1 MKVWEKLI
9 MNLDK
14 RLNIIVTGGSGFI
27 GKHLVSRLRSMNH
40 NVINLDSI
48 DGNDVIDYDVLNRIE
63 EDIDV
68 IYHLAAQPYG
78 RGGELDPHLD
88 LKLNTQAIL
97 NVNLFA
103 ESRNVS
109 KVIYTSTMA
118 VYGDNADSKET
129 DDVNPLSN
137 YAVSKLFGEYSL
149 KKFAR
154 NAGMDYTIFRVW
166 NTYGPGQ
173 DLKNEYKGLVQA
185 MCRQCVNSTDVKV
198 TGSLERYRDL
208 VYVDDSIN
216 ALLLGL
222 EDRTNNETYNLS
234 TGVKITVKQ
243 LIDTI
248 IEVLNTGK
256 EYNVKNVG
264 EHKGDQFG
272 CVGNSD
278 KLQKL
283 GWSPKTKLSDGLK
296 NFINYIKESDEYS
309 ISK

>member
-1 MKVWEKLI
+1 

-27 GKHLVSRLRSMNH
+27 GKHLVSSLRSMNH
-40 NVINLDSI
+40 NVINLDRI
-48 DGNDVIDYDVLNRIE
+48 DGNDVIDYDVLDRIE

-149 KKFAR
+149 KKFAH
-154 NAGMDYTIFRVW
+154 NTGMDYTIFRLW

-185 MCRQCVNSTDVKV
+185 MCRQCVNGTDINV

-222 EDRTNNETYNLS
+222 EDSTNNETYNLS

-296 NFINYIKESDEYS
+296 NFINYIMKESDEHR

>member
-14 RLNIIVTGGSGFI
+14 QLNIIVTGGSGFI

-248 IEVLNTGK
+248 IEVLNNGK
-256 EYNVKNVG
+256 EYNIKNVG

>member
-1 MKVWEKLI
+1 

-14 RLNIIVTGGSGFI
+14 QLNIIVTGGSGFI
-27 GKHLVSRLRSMNH
+27 GKHLVSKLRSMNH

-48 DGNDVIDYDVLNRIE
+48 DGNDVIDYDVLDRIE

-222 EDRTNNETYNLS
+222 EDSTNNETYNLS

-248 IEVLNTGK
+248 IEVLNNGK
-256 EYNVKNVG
+256 EYNVKNIG

-283 GWSPKTKLSDGLK
+283 GWSPKTKLGDGLK
-296 NFINYIKESDEYS
+296 NFINYIMKESDEYS

>member
-1 MKVWEKLI
+1 

-27 GKHLVSRLRSMNH
+27 GKHLVSKLRSMNH

-48 DGNDVIDYDVLNRIE
+48 DGNDVIDYDVLDRIE

-222 EDRTNNETYNLS
+222 EDSTNNETYNLS

-248 IEVLNTGK
+248 IEVLNNGK

-296 NFINYIKESDEYS
+296 NFINYIMKESDEYS

>member
-1 MKVWEKLI
+1 

-14 RLNIIVTGGSGFI
+14 QLNIIVTGGSGFI
-27 GKHLVSRLRSMNH
+27 GKHLVSSLRSMNH

-248 IEVLNTGK
+248 IEVLNNGK
-256 EYNVKNVG
+256 EYNIKNVG

>member
-1 MKVWEKLI
+1 

-27 GKHLVSRLRSMNH
+27 GKHLVSSLRSMNH

-154 NAGMDYTIFRVW
+154 NTSIDYTIFRVW

-185 MCRQCVNSTDVKV
+185 MCRQCVNGTDINV

-222 EDRTNNETYNLS
+222 EDSTNNETYNLS

>member
-1 MKVWEKLI
+1 

-48 DGNDVIDYDVLNRIE
+48 DGNDVIDYGVLDRIE

-154 NAGMDYTIFRVW
+154 NTSMDYTIFRVW

-185 MCRQCVNSTDVKV
+185 MCRQCVNGTDINV

-222 EDRTNNETYNLS
+222 EDSTNNETYNLS